1 MLDSFQDWNIINTST
16 TQLELKMYT
25 YKHIT
30 ANFYAI
36 SKNGKAYKAVFSE
49 AHAKMFCNS
58 LNNA

>member
-1 MLDSFQDWNIINTST
+1 
-16 TQLELKMYT
+16 MYT